1 MMALFDTI
9 PSSHHCGAHRKDNNL
24 NKRDARI
31 IGFFLV
37 FIPGL
42 ILMLLI
48 FIVPRDRPLRPD
60 QDWITIPVYPAMNA
74 DVQRERGEKNEIIRF
89 TSTQPIST
97 VLQWYDDTFPPLGWE
112 SNYDENIASTK
123 LLKRWYSLHTWGKC
137 SYFTLYTEYNS
148 LRHEYT
154 QELSRY
160 DPPNCSR

>member
-1 MMALFDTI
+1 M
-9 PSSHHCGAHRKDNNL
+9 G
-24 NKRDARI
+24 KRDAKI

-42 ILMLLI
+42 IFMLII
-48 FIVPRDRPLRPD
+48 FLVPRDRPLRPD
-60 QDWITIPVYPAMNA
+60 QDWITIPVFPAMNA

-97 VLQWYDDTFPPLGWE
+97 VLQWYDDTFISLGWE
-112 SNYDENIASTK
+112 NNYEYIADLHPLTR
-123 LLKRWYSLHTWGKC
+123 LYSLDTWGKC
-137 SYFTLYTEYNS
+137 SFFTIQLEYNPLNS
-148 LRHEYT
+148 EYT